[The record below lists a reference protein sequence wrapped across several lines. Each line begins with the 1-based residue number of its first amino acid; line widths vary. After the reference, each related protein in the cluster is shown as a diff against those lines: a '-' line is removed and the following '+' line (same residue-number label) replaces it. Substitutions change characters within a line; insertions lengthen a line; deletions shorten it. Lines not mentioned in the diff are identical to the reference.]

1 MKLLKIFA
9 LLSLV
14 TWASPTFATFIFTDV
29 NYTSN
34 SVSFTIDGNMSGY
47 NSPGSQLNIFSLR
60 YVGDIW
66 SGLETHSSNIWNQ
79 SVFQNHNILT
89 DQEGNT
95 GGFENCCA
103 STEDYSFSKYDVV
116 TLSDATA
123 SNRQIVLTMGDHY
136 LNTAATSGTIE
147 FLWGSGANHTS
158 PVVIDTWATSTTVPE
173 PGTLALFGIG
183 LFGMGLARR
192 KKT

>member
-1 MKLLKIFA
+1 M
-9 LLSLV
+9 

-66 SGLETHSSNIWNQ
+66 SRLETHSSNIWNQ
-79 SVFQNHNILT
+79 SVFQNHNFSNNK
-89 DQEGNT
+89 QGNT
-95 GGFENCCA
+95 GGFESCC
-103 STEDYSFSKYDVV
+103 STTEDYSWSEYDFL

-123 SNRQIVLTMGDHY
+123 SNRQIVLTMGADY

-147 FLWGSGANHTS
+147 FLWGSGAISTS
-158 PVVIDTWATSTTVPE
+158 PVVIDTWATTTTVPE

-183 LFGMGLARR
+183 LAGMGLTRR
-192 KKT
+192 KKKV